1 MANLK
6 TDTIISKE
14 EVNLATALG
23 ITLTD
28 GNEYTMQILDG
39 ACFIKEGTNG
49 KGFFCNQ
56 YDRVYFT
63 PNGVPYF
70 IQPIP
75 ASVKV
80 NIAEKVNV
88 AE

>member
-6 TDTIISKE
+6 SGTIVSRD
-14 EVNLATALG
+14 EVNLATALD

-28 GNEYTMQILDG
+28 GNEYTLQVLDG
-39 ACFIKEGTNG
+39 ACFIREGTDNG

-56 YDRVYFT
+56 YDRVHFT
-63 PNGVPYF
+63 PEGEDFY
-70 IQPIP
+70 IKPIP
-75 ASVKV
+75 ASVTV
-80 NIAEKVNV
+80 NIAEKV

>member
-6 TDTIISKE
+6 SGTIVSKD

-28 GNEYTMQILDG
+28 GNEYTLQVLDG
-39 ACFIKEGTNG
+39 ACFIREGAENG
-49 KGFFCNQ
+49 KGFFRKQ
-56 YDRVYFT
+56 YEVVYFT
-63 PNGVPYF
+63 PNGEDFY
-70 IQPIP
+70 IKPIP
-75 ASVKV
+75 ASVTV
-80 NIAEKVNV
+80 NIAEKV